1 MVLGWLLLA
10 MVIVGILLA
19 LLAKG
24 VLAPK
29 TPAVLALADS
39 MSMGVVRAG
48 KQGRQREG
56 NVAARIGGAN
66 VSKIIGGG
74 KQNLLRGFDSANY

>member
-1 MVLGWLLLA
+1 MMAAAKLHIAGV
-10 MVIVGILLA
+10 VGKRSPRSLNS
-19 LLAKG
+19 
-24 VLAPK
+24 
-29 TPAVLALADS
+29 VLALADS
-39 MSMGVVRAG
+39 TSMGVVRAG

-56 NVAARIGGAN
+56 NFVGRIGVAN